1 MHGNAYARLNFR
13 NCYEF
18 FHNSGLLFCYCY
30 NNRMNHILFK
40 TRYLTQIFLKISKQN
55 YYSKNYLN
63 NDIDV
68 FSFQTDKNTIKTPFF
83 EIKKGCNLIYFS
95 RIDVILTNG
104 GYLII
109 STMLPYST
117 SLQTI
122 KLILYQALMT

>member
-1 MHGNAYARLNFR
+1 
-13 NCYEF
+13 
-18 FHNSGLLFCYCY
+18 
-30 NNRMNHILFK
+30 MNHILFK

-55 YYSKNYLN
+55 YDSKNYLN